1 MELGARTYMSPRR
14 VLSTG
19 EAHCVEGALLAA
31 AACAYHGAR
40 PLLLDF
46 QAAYDDEDHVVA
58 LFRQNRHWGAISK
71 TNHPGLRYRDAIHP
85 SAHCLAA
92 SYFHE
97 YYLWDGRKSLRSF
110 SKPFDLSRYAPESWI
125 TADQDLDWLV
135 HALDASTHV
144 PIVPKGNLP
153 GLRPATAFEIGRAR
167 RSNGSRTAAGIPT
180 ACGKIPGRP
189 PAAEIGLT
197 GRAIGRT
204 GIRLRAGLMRRRD
217 RRLRNGLSHAQRNAE
232 GVGERSEARTQ
243 AAVGPPVAR
252 RGMSPPS
259 VPSVRPTCGRTSG
272 CSNLGLADALYSRST
287 RFHLPRPRRDRPCDE
302 IGSVEEVLDT
312 CAEDFQATN

>member
-1 MELGARTYMSPRR
+1 MLASYAKKVRSVLSRTEARIFRKLDSPRKIQDFLDTLAINMELGARTYMSPRR

-85 SAHCLAA
+85 SAHSLAA

-110 SKPFDLSRYAPESWI
+110 SKPFDLSRYAPETWI

-135 HALDASTHV
+135 HALDASPHV
-144 PIVPKGNLP
+144 PIVPKGNLS
-153 GLRPATAFEIGRAR
+153 GLRPATAFEIRASSTVEWLKEGR
-167 RSNGSRTAAGIPT
+167 RSPDGQWKNPRT
-180 ACGKIPGRP
+180 
-189 PAAEIGLT
+189 
-197 GRAIGRT
+197 
-204 GIRLRAGLMRRRD
+204 IR
-217 RRLRNGLSHAQRNAE
+217 Q
-232 GVGERSEARTQ
+232 
-243 AAVGPPVAR
+243 
-252 RGMSPPS
+252 
-259 VPSVRPTCGRTSG
+259 
-272 CSNLGLADALYSRST
+272 
-287 RFHLPRPRRDRPCDE
+287 PRKL
-302 IGSVEEVLDT
+302 V
-312 CAEDFQATN
+312 